1 MFWHANKT
9 GVCFDF
15 MTRFK
20 CKFLFLCYFLKT
32 QPYNSSLSSLKS
44 WECFVF
50 CTNHFGVLQYT
61 HALKLLFW
69 FTHSL
74 LKYVLKLSRKALSC
88 SKLRKKEIRER
99 VLLWH
104 ALMKSIMSSLFWFKF
119 SKISFQKIVK
129 VSVELLGYIYLQ
141 CSPCL
146 LFAQ

>member
-1 MFWHANKT
+1 MRTKREYVLILWQGLNVSFYFHAI
-9 GVCFDF
+9 
-15 MTRFK
+15 
-20 CKFLFLCYFLKT
+20 
-32 QPYNSSLSSLKS
+32 S
-44 WECFVF
+44 WKHNHIILPCRPLRAKNVLCFVQTISVS
-50 CTNHFGVLQYT
+50 CNMQYT

-74 LKYVLKLSRKALSC
+74 LKYLLKLSRKALSC